1 MPAVSLSG
9 SCIPSSSVSM
19 ILSDAAAHTYTGTYT
34 VPAGVATCAVAIAA
48 SGTDAA
54 GNASTGGTASFAIG
68 ANTTATTVAPTAT
81 TATYGDTSVALSA
94 AVAASALVNEGT
106 VTFTVKRPDGTV
118 LGSVT
123 FARPGSR
130 WAELARPGE
139 AEFRML
145 GVDPAH
151 RGLGVGA
158 ALIEWCLDRAR
169 QAGCSSLVM
178 CSMDEMTTAH
188 RLYDRMGFVRRPDL
202 DWVPEPGVL
211 LLGFHR
217 PLP

>member
-1 MPAVSLSG
+1 MAEVVVRPARPEELAAAGEVVLRAYTADG
-9 SCIPSSSVSM
+9 HDVGGYAQT
-19 ILSDAAAHTYTGTYT
+19 LLDAADRARDAE
-34 VPAGVATCAVAIAA
+34 VAVAVD
-48 SGTDAA
+48 GA
-54 GNASTGGTASFAIG
+54 G
-68 ANTTATTVAPTAT
+68 
-81 TATYGDTSVALSA
+81 
-94 AVAASALVNEGT
+94 
-106 VTFTVKRPDGTV
+106 RV